1 MRIGEVARQAGVNIQ
16 TIRFYERRGLLKEP
30 HRRPSGYR
38 DYSAAAIRR
47 VQFIKSSQSVGFTLQ
62 EIQALIRLREQRVHS
77 AEQVRAVGE
86 AKIRAI
92 DEKIHQ
98 LQTMRNELDL
108 LLRNCNCGPRQ
119 PICGALEAMD
129 V

>member
-38 DYSAAAIRR
+38 DYSVDAIRR

-62 EIQALIRLREQRVHS
+62 EIQALIRLRAQRLHS

-92 DEKIHQ
+92 DEKILQ